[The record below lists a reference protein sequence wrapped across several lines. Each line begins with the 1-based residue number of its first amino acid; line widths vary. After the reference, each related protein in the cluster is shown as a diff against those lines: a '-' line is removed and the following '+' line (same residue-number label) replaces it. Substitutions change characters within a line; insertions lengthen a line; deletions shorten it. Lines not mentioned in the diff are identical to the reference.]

1 MSATSPVGVAE
12 PVLAEDRSGPS
23 PRSDRAQR
31 WLVRFP
37 WSLAV
42 VVAVL
47 VMGTIKLAR
56 TLGQPFTSGGDAGF
70 LEIQIRQA
78 LHGAVTLGPYSRYGW
93 HHPGPAVFYLFAPVY
108 WLSGESSRSLF
119 LDSWLLNA
127 GCALV
132 TVVIVRHFA
141 GERAAR
147 VAAGALV
154 VYVAAAGFGALI
166 NPWNPSWL
174 ALPVLV
180 VLAATAGACCGSGW
194 SLLTLFVAGSF
205 AVQTHIGTAPI
216 CGVALLVGVVGYVWA
231 IRRSRREGDGTG
243 GRGWSR
249 PLVITTVVAFVLL
262 WGPPLAEELAHGHAN
277 GNLSAL
283 WHFYLHPPAADG
295 PTSHSLRHALSAVS
309 DYATVVPAGAPA
321 DLKAHAGRL
330 LLSAL
335 FVVLGVLGA
344 VGWWRRARF
353 LAWFSMMTPI
363 GLAVATLAATRVVG
377 PYEDYLFFWCETLA
391 LPAIVA
397 TVAYALAFVQG
408 RLRYRDRVDGAITLL
423 GLVVVTSVTVGVIAQ
438 SDVISYQDSPDAR
451 AAAAVIESNVA
462 NKDQVFTVDVVQQ
475 EFSDGPLVLT
485 LVKDGYQ
492 FRLDPPMDLYS
503 GNTTRPADGPTFEV
517 EASGPATPG
526 TLPGRHLVTVGS
538 LDVWEQTPQGGAK

>member
-1 MSATSPVGVAE
+1 VSPTSPVGVAE
-12 PVLAEDRSGPS
+12 PALAEQRTGPS
-23 PRSDRAQR
+23 PRSDRVQR
-31 WLVRFP
+31 WVVRFP
-37 WSLAV
+37 WSIAV

-127 GCALV
+127 GCVLV
-132 TVVIVRHFA
+132 AVLIVRHFV

-154 VYVAAAGFGALI
+154 VYVAAAGFAALI

-194 SLLTLFVAGSF
+194 SLLALFVAGSF

-216 CGVALLVGVVGYVWA
+216 CGVALVIGVVGYVWA
-231 IRRSRREGDGTG
+231 IRHTRREGDGAG
-243 GRGWSR
+243 GRRFS
-249 PLVITTVVAFVLL
+249 PALVVTSVVAVVVL
-262 WGPPLAEELAHGHAN
+262 WGAPVAEELAHGHAN

-309 DYATVVPAGAPA
+309 DYATVVPLGAPA

-330 LLSAL
+330 ILSAL

-363 GLAVATLAATRVVG
+363 GLAVATVAATRVVG

-391 LPAIVA
+391 LPAVVA
-397 TVAYALAFVQG
+397 TVAYALDFAQS
-408 RLRYRDRVDGAITLL
+408 RLRYRDFVDGAITLL

-438 SDVISYQDSPDAR
+438 ADVISYQDSPDAR

-462 NKDQVFTVDVVQQ
+462 SKDQVFTLDVVEQ

-492 FRLDPPMDLYS
+492 FRLDPAMDLYS

-517 EASGPATPG
+517 EASGPPTPEK
-526 TLPGRHLVTVGS
+526 LPGRHLVTVGA
-538 LDVWEQTPQGGAK
+538 LDVWEKTP

>member
-1 MSATSPVGVAE
+1 MSPASPVGIDE
-12 PVLAEDRSGPS
+12 PVLSEH
-23 PRSDRAQR
+23 RSDRSERSDPVQR
-31 WLVRFP
+31 WLVQFP
-37 WSLAV
+37 WSVVV

-56 TLGQPFTSGGDAGF
+56 TLGQPFTSGGDAAF

-78 LHGAVTLGPYSRYGW
+78 LHGTVTLGPYSRYGW

-154 VYVAAAGFGALI
+154 VYVAAAGFAALI

-194 SLLTLFVAGSF
+194 SLLTLFFVGSF
-205 AVQTHIGTAPI
+205 AVQTHIGVAPI
-216 CGVALLVGVVGYVWA
+216 CGVALVIGVVGYVWA
-231 IRRSRREGDGTG
+231 IRRPRREEDRSG
-243 GRGWSR
+243 GRRFSP
-249 PLVITTVVAFVLL
+249 PLVVTSVVAVVLL

-309 DYATVVPAGAPA
+309 DYATVVPLGAPA

-335 FVVLGVLGA
+335 FVALGVLGA

-397 TVAYALAFVQG
+397 TVAYALAFVQS
-408 RLRYRDRVDGAITLL
+408 RLRYPDLVDGAITVL

-438 SDVISYQDSPDAR
+438 ADVVSYADSPDAR
-451 AAAAVIESNVA
+451 AAAAVIEANVA
-462 NKDQVFTVDVVQQ
+462 SKDQVFTLDVVQQ
-475 EFSDGPLVLT
+475 EFADGPLVLT

-503 GNTTRPADGPTFEV
+503 GNTTRAADGPTFEV
-517 EASGPATPG
+517 EASGPPTPEN
-526 TLPGRHLVTVGS
+526 LPGRHLLTVGS
-538 LDVWEQTPQGGAK
+538 LDVWEKTP